1 MHLHYVVVA
10 AAAIWMT
17 ILLAVMVLIVIRA
30 GSIAERMLAIDG
42 MTLVLV
48 ALLVLYS
55 AANERPYYLDA
66 ALALALFSFIGTVA
80 AARRLSEGRI
90 L

>member
-1 MHLHYVVVA
+1 VHLIFVT

-17 ILLAVMVLIVIRA
+17 LLLVVTVLFVIRA
-30 GSIAERMLAIDG
+30 ESSAERMLGIDA

-48 ALLVLYS
+48 ALLVLFS
-55 AANERPYYLDA
+55 AANQQPYYLDA

>member
-1 MHLHYVVVA
+1 MHVVVYS

-17 ILLAVMVLIVIRA
+17 VLLASLVVFVIRA
-30 GSIAERMLAIDG
+30 HSTSVRILTIDAL
-42 MTLVLV
+42 TLVLV

-55 AANERPYYLDA
+55 AANQQTYYLDA
-66 ALALALFSFIGTVA
+66 ALAVALFSFIGAVV
-80 AARRLSEGRI
+80 AARRLGGERV

>member
-1 MHLHYVVVA
+1 MHLMFVT

-17 ILLAVMVLIVIRA
+17 LLLVVTVLFVIRA
-30 GSIAERMLAIDG
+30 DSSAERMLGIDA

-48 ALLVLYS
+48 ALLVLVS
-55 AANERPYYLDA
+55 AANQQPYYLDA

-80 AARRLSEGRI
+80 AARRLSEGQI